1 MAENDGGQD
10 KTEEPTQ
17 KRLEKAAEDGQI
29 ASSKEL
35 FVFTTLAMGFLLYY
49 AILFVLPRLL
59 IEFRSFFQFGDAE
72 FLFDEIRRLSSTA
85 FSFILINS
93 ALFSIPLFLVVIATQ
108 AAMSGYI
115 NFAPGALA
123 FKGSKINPLAGLKR
137 MFSQKALVELLKAI
151 FKVVLLLAGGA
162 LVLYLGLPRL
172 ITAES
177 ATLFNA
183 MSRMHDTFFALM
195 VTFLLI
201 LAALALVDVL
211 WQNYQHT
218 EQLKMTLQEVKDE
231 SKETEGNP
239 EVKAKIRRMQMTVA
253 ARAVK
258 QREALADV
266 PDATAIITNPTHFAV
281 ALKYEVGSPGAPRI
295 LAMGRGLIAAE
306 IIERGSKAGIT
317 IFRNPLL
324 ARALFFAGEIGD
336 EIPEKLFTAVAAVL
350 AFIYRLNSGE
360 ELDPPELELPDDMQ
374 FDENGRQI
382 NGAV

>member
-1 MAENDGGQD
+1 MAESDGGQD

-59 IEFRSFFQFGDAE
+59 IEWRSFFQFGDTK
-72 FLFDEIRRLSSTA
+72 FLFDEIIRLSSMA
-85 FSFILINS
+85 FSFIFINS
-93 ALFSIPLFLVVIATQ
+93 TLFSIPLFLVVIATQ
-108 AAMSGYI
+108 AAMSGKI
-115 NFAPGALA
+115 NFAPGAMK

-137 MFSQKALVELLKAI
+137 MFSKKSLVELFKAI
-151 FKVVLLLAGGA
+151 FKVVLLLVGGA
-162 LVLYLGLPRL
+162 FILYLGLPRL
-172 ITAES
+172 ITSES
-177 ATLFNA
+177 ATLWNA
-183 MSRMHDTFFALM
+183 MTRMHDAFFAL
-195 VTFLLI
+195 

-211 WQNYQHT
+211 WQNHQHT

-281 ALKYEVGSPGAPRI
+281 ALKYEVGTPGAPRI
-295 LAMGRGLIAAE
+295 LAMGRGLMAAE
-306 IIERGSKAGIT
+306 IIERGTDAGIT

-336 EIPEKLFTAVAAVL
+336 EIPEQLFSAVAAVL
-350 AFIYRLNSGE
+350 AFIYRLNNGE
-360 ELDPPELELPDDMQ
+360 ELDPPELEVPDDMQ
-374 FDENGRQI
+374 FDENGRPI
-382 NGAV
+382 SGAV